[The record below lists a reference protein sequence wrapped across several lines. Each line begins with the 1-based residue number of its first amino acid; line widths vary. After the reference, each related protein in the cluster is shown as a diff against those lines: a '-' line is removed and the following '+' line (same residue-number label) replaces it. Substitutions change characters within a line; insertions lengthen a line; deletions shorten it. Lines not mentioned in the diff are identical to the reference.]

1 VTELEIQ
8 EINRVLAKRSS
19 QSSDSDQD
27 WKAMASDI
35 LKLDKIM
42 GKKEDTT
49 EDDEID
55 IRDLSLPK
63 SMSDLRSSK
72 KRERVSEKGI

>member
-1 VTELEIQ
+1 MTELEIQ